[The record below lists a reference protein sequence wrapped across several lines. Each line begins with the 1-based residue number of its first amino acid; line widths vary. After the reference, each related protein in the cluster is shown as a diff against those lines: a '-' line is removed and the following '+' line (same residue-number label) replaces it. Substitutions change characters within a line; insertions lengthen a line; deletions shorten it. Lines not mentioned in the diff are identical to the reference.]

1 MLKNFL
7 LSKVPFTQLS
17 LGLDVSEKYD
27 KTTCE
32 GGTCPVVLQLLKE
45 ELQLDS
51 AKSILDFDLC
61 LYDHHKPSLGGAY
74 DEFIFSA
81 RQDNLVSCYIAMEA
95 IIG

>member
-1 MLKNFL
+1 MFYI
-7 LSKVPFTQLS
+7 
-17 LGLDVSEKYD
+17 LDVSEKCD